1 MAKKL
6 EKNQVGPW
14 AQLGGGHVPHISLF
28 RFRNILVSHRAVPLT
43 FYNNIA
49 LMSGTTLLQELS
61 DPLHAYCRTS
71 LAVNTNRFTRRL

>member
-14 AQLGGGHVPHISLF
+14 AQLGGGHVPNISLF

-49 LMSGTTLLQELS
+49 LMSE
-61 DPLHAYCRTS
+61 
-71 LAVNTNRFTRRL
+71 